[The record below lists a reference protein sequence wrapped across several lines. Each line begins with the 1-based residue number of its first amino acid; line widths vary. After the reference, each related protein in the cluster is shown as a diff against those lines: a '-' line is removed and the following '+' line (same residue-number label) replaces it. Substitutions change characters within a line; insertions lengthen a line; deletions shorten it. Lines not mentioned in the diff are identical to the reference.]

1 MKKHFFVISLVALFL
16 FVGLTEASAQVKI
29 GYINSNELLSI
40 MPERDSLQ
48 GVFDKER
55 DAIARRLEEMQ
66 VEYNNKVE
74 VYVRQRD
81 SLTPI
86 VRETKEEELKDINAR
101 IGNYENT
108 ATQRLQQRQ
117 NELLQPLFDKVTKA
131 IKVVALEQKFTYILD
146 ISTGIALYYPE
157 DDKNLDV
164 LPLVKA
170 KLGLK

>member
-1 MKKHFFVISLVALFL
+1 MKKQVFAFGLMAITLILV
-16 FVGLTEASAQVKI
+16 GNQAQAQMKV
-29 GYINSNELLSI
+29 GYINSQELLAA

-55 DAIARRLEEMQ
+55 DAVAQRMEEMQ
-66 VEYNNKVE
+66 VEYNNKLE
-74 VYVRQRD
+74 VYLQQRD

-86 VRETKEEELKDINAR
+86 VAEAKEQELRDINTR
-101 IGNYENT
+101 IANYEQT

-117 NELLQPLFDKVTKA
+117 NELLQPLFDKVSAA
-131 IKVVALEQKFTYILD
+131 IKEVSIENKFTYVLD
-146 ISTGIALYYPE
+146 ISTGVALYYPE
-157 DDKNLDV
+157 EDKTLNV